1 MEAKMNSA
9 ITEKDVTH
17 LIWLRD
23 KLGDRCV
30 DTIVVHTGPEA
41 YRRRD
46 GVAVIPLAL
55 LGP

>member
-1 MEAKMNSA
+1 MNSA